1 MFLFPSFFFF
11 FFTLLSSYFGK
22 QAKKQVATRHV
33 TSHLEMASDPQV
45 ILVFG
50 ATGRQGG
57 SVVDELLRRGP
68 TKFRVRAATR
78 DVTAEKARQ
87 LASRGV
93 DVVRV
98 DLTKLIENE
107 DDHDYRLAV
116 RGCYGLFLMTDYW
129 TPGVGGHETTIGS
142 RAAKIA
148 KEEGVQHII
157 WSTLPDPAG
166 LSSGRLE
173 VPHFADKAL
182 VDKTIKE
189 LQFKHHSFI
198 LIGFYYQNFAAGY
211 SKPKIKVLSIVQY
224 FDQHLTANGYIARR
238 HGCLHVGQLGR

>member
-1 MFLFPSFFFF
+1 M
-11 FFTLLSSYFGK
+11 GD
-22 QAKKQVATRHV
+22 QQ
-33 TSHLEMASDPQV
+33 QV

-57 SVVDELLRRGP
+57 SVVDELLRRGD
-68 TKFRVRAATR
+68 KFRVRAATR
-78 DVTAEKARQ
+78 GVTAEKAQQ
-87 LASRGV
+87 LKSRGV

-107 DDHDYRLAV
+107 DDEDYRQAV

-129 TPGVGGHETTIGS
+129 TPGVGGHEVAIGR

-157 WSTLPDPAG
+157 WSTLPNPAS

-182 VDKTIKE
+182 VDETIQE
-189 LQFKHHSFI
+189 LQFKYHSFI

-211 SKPKIKVLSIVQY
+211 SKPKTKVR
-224 FDQHLTANGYIARR
+224 T
-238 HGCLHVGQLGR
+238 